1 MIAQGHATNGASA
14 GVSPAAGS
22 LDLHGC
28 GAGGRPLPLRELT
41 APELSV
47 RCWFLGAHG
56 GAGESTLS
64 RLFAGFG
71 PAQHAWPVGR
81 HEHARAR
88 VVLCARTSFWGMTAA
103 MRVAGQWDAARLRDL
118 VEMPLGLVLIADRP
132 GRLPKPLEEFVHH
145 LESATGRMWRLPW
158 VDAWAAG
165 EVPSAAN
172 SPKEAHALR
181 VGLSAALAAR
191 KAGH

>member
-1 MIAQGHATNGASA
+1 MTAQGHATNGSPP

-22 LDLHGC
+22 LDLQ
-28 GAGGRPLPLRELT
+28 GRGPSSQPLPLRALPLTEL
-41 APELSV
+41 PV

-56 GAGESTLS
+56 GAGESTLA
-64 RLFAGFG
+64 RLFAGF
-71 PAQHAWPVGR
+71 AAAKHAWPIASPAHGR
-81 HEHARAR
+81 TR
-88 VVLCARTSFWGMTAA
+88 VVLCARTNFWGMTAA
-103 MRVAGQWDAARLRDL
+103 MNVAGQWEAAGLRDR

-132 GRLPKPLEEFVHH
+132 GRLPRHLEAFARH
-145 LESATGRMWRLPW
+145 LESATDHTWWLPW

-181 VGLSAALAAR
+181 LGISAAVAAR

>member
-1 MIAQGHATNGASA
+1 MIAQGHATNGTSA

-22 LDLHGC
+22 LDLHGR
-28 GAGGRPLPLRELT
+28 GASGQPLPLRELT
-41 APELSV
+41 ASELSV

-56 GAGESTLS
+56 GAGESTLTQ
-64 RLFAGFG
+64 LFAGFA
-71 PAQHAWPVGR
+71 PAQHTWPVGR
-81 HEHARAR
+81 APRTR
-88 VVLCARTSFWGMTAA
+88 VVLCARTSFWGMAAA
-103 MRVAGQWDAARLRDL
+103 MQVAGQWEADKLRAR

-132 GRLPKPLEEFVHH
+132 GRLPKPLEAFAHH
-145 LESATGRMWRLPW
+145 LESATDHMWRLPW

>member
-1 MIAQGHATNGASA
+1 MISQEHATNGDSV

-22 LDLHGC
+22 LDLHGR
-28 GAGGRPLPLRELT
+28 GMSGQPLPLRELT
-41 APELSV
+41 DRERAV

-56 GAGESTLS
+56 GAGESTLA

-71 PAQHAWPVGR
+71 AARHAWPISPHPHDR
-81 HEHARAR
+81 TQ

-103 MRVAGQWDAARLRDL
+103 MRVAGQWDAVGLRDR

-132 GRLPKPLEEFVHH
+132 GRLPKSLEAFAGH
-145 LESATGRMWRLPW
+145 LESATDYTWRLRW

-172 SPKEAHALR
+172 SPKEAHVLR